1 MLTPDVISLKQY
13 YASPGGE
20 LAKRLIVQAVARL
33 WPDAAGDTVLGLGYS
48 VPLLEGC
55 MARAQQV
62 VVGMSGEQG
71 AVYWPPARGNLVFM
85 AHEAELPLRENT
97 MNRVLLLH
105 SLENTEQLTA
115 TMQELWRVLTPGGR
129 LLAIVPNRLGVWSRS
144 SKSPFGYGRPFSMMQ
159 LRDLMV
165 RNQFTTLRT
174 ASALFAPPG
183 QSPWLHKMAPHIETL
198 GRALCPFLGGVLM
211 IEAEKQLY
219 AAIKQPALAKKIYP
233 ARAGAPKPV
242 MSSQLD

>member
-20 LAKRLIVQAVARL
+20 VARKLIGDAVARL
-33 WPDAAGDTVLGLGYS
+33 WPDANGDTMLGLGYT
-48 VPLLEGC
+48 VPLLEPYLQHS
-55 MARAQQV
+55 QQII
-62 VVGMSGEQG
+62 VGMSGEQG
-71 AVYWPPARGNLVFM
+71 AVYWPPARANLVFM
-85 AHEAELPLRENT
+85 AHESELPLRENT

-115 TMQELWRVLTPGGR
+115 LMEELWRVLTPGGR
-129 LLAIVPNRLGVWSRS
+129 LLAIVPNRLGFWSRS
-144 SKSPFGYGRPFSMMQ
+144 SKTPFGYGRPFSMMQ

-174 ASALFAPPG
+174 ASALFAPPTRW
-183 QSPWLHKMAPHIETL
+183 QWLHRLAPRFEVL
-198 GRALCPFLGGVLM
+198 GRTLCPFLGGVLI

-219 AAIKQPALAKKIYP
+219 AAIKQPALAKRAYR
-233 ARAGAPKPV
+233 ARAASPKPA
-242 MSSQLD
+242 MSSQRD